1 MPINGHD
8 ATKAEMRA
16 LKVACAAIIR
26 HYKAKKDNRF
36 NWMTLL
42 NKHIGLEVSE
52 GYEANLQ
59 KGIAGQDTVL
69 KIYNWIIAHELSI
82 ACEAAPSLFSPSL
95 VTSWQNLLKARGTY
109 GALHTKPYSTGQL
122 HEISALHPIS
132 DVRIKLGQEF
142 VFELESAIDGAVIA
156 FDCYK
161 TQSYPV
167 PLNSNGGIDPVRI
180 DAGVAGFPVNDT
192 GGIVP
197 MRQRAH
203 PGEHAHCFVV
213 GPEQLLRYYTAQF
226 ENGKAIPSTTLDDM
240 ARRFEALDK
249 EKLGIYLENVIF
261 E

>member
-1 MPINGHD
+1 MPIDGHA
-8 ATKAEMRA
+8 ATKAEMQA
-16 LKVACAAIIR
+16 LKIACAAIIK
-26 HYKAKKDNRF
+26 HYKANKDNRF

-42 NKHIGLEVSE
+42 NKHIGLGVSE

-59 KGIAGQDTVL
+59 KGIAGQDTIL
-69 KIYNWIIAHELSI
+69 KIYNWIIAHELAL
-82 ACEAAPSLFSPSL
+82 ACEAAPTLFSPSL

-109 GALHTKPYSTGQL
+109 SALHTKSYDTGEL

-132 DVRIKLGQEF
+132 DIRIKLGQEF

-161 TQSYPV
+161 TQSYPI
-167 PLNSNGGIDPVRI
+167 PLHSNGDIDPVPI
-180 DAGVAGFPVNDT
+180 DTGIAGFPVNDT

-197 MRQRAH
+197 LRQRAY

-213 GPEQLLRYYTAQF
+213 GPGQLLRYYTTQF
-226 ENGKAIPSTTLDDM
+226 QSGKAVPSTMLDEM
-240 ARRFEALDK
+240 AKRLEQLD
-249 EKLGIYLENVIF
+249 EGKLAIYLENVIF